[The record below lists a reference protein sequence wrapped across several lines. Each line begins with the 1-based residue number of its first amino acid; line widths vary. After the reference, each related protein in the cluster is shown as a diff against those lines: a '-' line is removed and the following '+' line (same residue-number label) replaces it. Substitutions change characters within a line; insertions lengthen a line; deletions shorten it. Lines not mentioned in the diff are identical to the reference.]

1 MADSDRRSLDALNEA
16 ERALSGLASGPARG
30 AADEL
35 AQAFDRTGARI
46 AASLSRA
53 ARTGEL
59 SFRQLARTAVQELAK
74 LAINSVFDG
83 GLGRSLGGALQK
95 LPFFGARAAGGG
107 VAPGGAFLVG
117 ERGPELFTP
126 NAAGAISPI
135 GAGGM
140 VINLNFSGPADAQSF
155 RRDQGQI
162 AAALARAVAYGRR
175 NL

>member
-1 MADSDRRSLDALNEA
+1 MADFDNPNG
-16 ERALSGLASGPARG
+16 RALSEAEQALAGLANGPARA

-35 AQAFDRTGARI
+35 AQAFDRSGARI
-46 AASLSRA
+46 AASLTRA
-53 ARTGEL
+53 ARTGEA
-59 SFRQLARTAVQELAK
+59 SFRQLARTALQELAK
-74 LAINSVFDG
+74 LAVDSLFSG
-83 GLGRSLGGALQK
+83 GLGKTLGGALQK
-95 LPFFGARAAGGG
+95 LPFFGARAAGGA

-126 NAAGAISPI
+126 NAAGAVSPL
-135 GAGGM
+135 GNGPM